1 MSELVYTRFGYGT
14 VAAVEPKGTQ
24 EDSNKETKASD
35 QAKVNPESEKE
46 ATIQEKNIDD
56 LEDKVVKVTF
66 KWGATGYIPVN
77 DYLIK
82 ESSLMRQI
90 NIKVKTFFGPRK
102 TYDLTLP
109 VTANLAAIFA
119 EMTKVAGADII
130 DNLSNPKFYYSM
142 V

>member
-35 QAKVNPESEKE
+35 QPKVNPESEKE

-77 DYLIK
+77 DYLI
-82 ESSLMRQI
+82 
-90 NIKVKTFFGPRK
+90 
-102 TYDLTLP
+102 
-109 VTANLAAIFA
+109 
-119 EMTKVAGADII
+119 
-130 DNLSNPKFYYSM
+130 
-142 V
+142 